1 MKAESSCQPQSTSNG
16 GRVSGVT
23 DYSKPQARQLAG
35 TVSIVSGQEYASSV
49 ATRSVSLSSPKGG
62 EGRGEEAVI
71 SSNSPRSNSRPTRS
85 SRGERGKT
93 LLAFFRPDTIGAVCV
108 LALLAQT
115 QTGLAER
122 VVLVAGG
129 GTAASGQPAT
139 ACKLNTPFGVDF
151 DRAGNLFIVEM
162 AGGERVLKVD
172 ADGRLTVFAGTGE
185 KGFSGDAGPALKA
198 RFNGLH
204 SLAVAPNGDVYL
216 ADTWNNRVRKI
227 DGQSG
232 LISTV
237 VGTGQK
243 SFSGDHGPAVEAGF
257 GNIYCA
263 SLDPQGKKLFL
274 ADLDNRRIRAVDL
287 KSGVVTTVAGNG
299 QKGVPPDGAVA
310 VEAPLVDP
318 RAVAADEQG
327 NVYVLERGG
336 HALRVVDLSGKIRT
350 VVNASGKKGASGDG
364 GDARQ
369 ATLSGPKHLCI
380 DREGNVIIADTD
392 NHVIRKYLPREGKI
406 VLVAGTGKNGA
417 GGIGGPPE
425 QVELN
430 QPHGV
435 TMHRDGTLY
444 LTDSYNHRILKL
456 VR

>member
-1 MKAESSCQPQSTSNG
+1 MKTKSSGFVEYLKLLVHKFAVALCVLTAMGQPQ
-16 GRVSGVT
+16 
-23 DYSKPQARQLAG
+23 
-35 TVSIVSGQEYASSV
+35 TVRTE
-49 ATRSVSLSSPKGG
+49 K
-62 EGRGEEAVI
+62 
-71 SSNSPRSNSRPTRS
+71 
-85 SRGERGKT
+85 
-93 LLAFFRPDTIGAVCV
+93 
-108 LALLAQT
+108 
-115 QTGLAER
+115 

-129 GTAASGQPAT
+129 GTAVSGQPAT

-162 AGGERVLKVD
+162 VGGERVLKVD
-172 ADGRLTVFAGTGE
+172 SSGLLTVLAGTGE
-185 KGFSGDAGPALKA
+185 KGFSGDGGPALQA
-198 RFNGLH
+198 QFNGMH
-204 SLAVAPNGDVYL
+204 NLAIAPNGDVYL
-216 ADTWNNRVRKI
+216 ADTWNSRVRKI
-227 DGQSG
+227 DTKTG

-243 SFSGDHGPAVEAGF
+243 GFSGDGGAAAHAQF

-263 SLDPQGKKLFL
+263 SLNPQGTQLFL

-287 KSGVVTTVAGNG
+287 KTGLVSTVAGNG

-310 VEAPLVDP
+310 FEAPLVDP
-318 RAVAADEQG
+318 RAVAADTQG
-327 NVYVLERGG
+327 NVYILERGG
-336 HALRVVDLSGKIRT
+336 HALRVVDVGGKIRT
-350 VVNASGKKGASGDG
+350 VVNVSEKKGATGDG

-392 NHVIRKYLPREGKI
+392 NHVIRKFLPHEGKI
-406 VLVAGTGKNGA
+406 VLVAGTGKKGE

-435 TMHRDGTLY
+435 TIHRDGTLY
-444 LTDSYNHRILKL
+444 ITDSYNHRILKIE
-456 VR
+456 R